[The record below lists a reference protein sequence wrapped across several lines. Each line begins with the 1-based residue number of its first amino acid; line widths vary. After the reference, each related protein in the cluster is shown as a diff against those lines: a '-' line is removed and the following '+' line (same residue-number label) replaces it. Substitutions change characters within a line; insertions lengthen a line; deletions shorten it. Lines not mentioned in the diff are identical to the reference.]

1 MNLRANNHFSQR
13 TVFTLMYT
21 SCRFCSTKAALDS
34 AQKVQTART
43 GDASKPVQ
51 YKSELARAI
60 MQPKTYTQTSAPTPQ
75 DQPQNGEM
83 K

>member
-1 MNLRANNHFSQR
+1 MNLRENNHFSQR

-51 YKSELARAI
+51 YKSALARAI
-60 MQPKTYTQTSAPTPQ
+60 MPPPAY
-75 DQPQNGEM
+75 DQLEESKVQELSD
-83 K
+83 KDH